1 MPNDG
6 SGILQRTLFLQKEIR
21 LRADQSTFTIFV
33 AAPTFQNEAVVWFR
47 YRMNPNERWT
57 LTSDMAAIQM
67 HNLASGTYHVEV
79 QASYDR
85 DKWEGETTTLTIVVE
100 QPVYLSFW
108 AIVGYVCLIILGVIL
123 GMWIV
128 RRAHLRRRSRHAK
141 EMEARKKQLK
151 E

>member
-1 MPNDG
+1 
-6 SGILQRTLFLQKEIR
+6 
-21 LRADQSTFTIFV
+21 
-33 AAPTFQNEAVVWFR
+33 
-47 YRMNPNERWT
+47 
-57 LTSDMAAIQM
+57 MAAIQM

-85 DKWEGETTTLTIVVE
+85 DKWDGETATLTIVVE

-108 AIVGYVCLIILGVIL
+108 GIVGYVCLIILGVIL

-128 RRAHLRRRSRHAK
+128 RRAHMRRLSRHTK